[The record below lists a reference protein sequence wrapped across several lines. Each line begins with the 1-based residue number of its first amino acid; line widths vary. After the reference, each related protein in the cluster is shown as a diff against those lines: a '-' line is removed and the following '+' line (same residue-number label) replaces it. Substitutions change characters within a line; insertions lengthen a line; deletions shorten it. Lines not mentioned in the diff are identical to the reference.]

1 MSIIY
6 SYPETTSLNDNDTLI
21 GTSSALVGG
30 KKKNITRNFSLGEI
44 RDYVSSGGVINP
56 DATDFKLAVFNQNG
70 TKITDSIVSQDALT
84 GTGIVVA
91 GTLRSTAATF
101 NGLITGSQGALI
113 YGGDI
118 NLNST
123 TKLGGPVKDAIGNQG
138 FAGQILLSDSSGRV
152 SWTNYSAGLTY
163 QGTWNAATNTPTLTS
178 GQGVNGHFYI
188 VNVAG
193 NTSLD
198 GETDWKVGDWAVF
211 VEQGINDK
219 WEKID
224 NTSVLIGEG
233 TPNTIAMWV
242 GGTTPS
248 TTLNNSIITE
258 LNNVISIAGDLSTQ
272 GLEVNKYLRDG
283 AGNDGTDGQ
292 VLTSTTVNGDKEVVW
307 TTPTTGTVTGSGTG
321 QVLSKFSGTGTGQ
334 TVLEDSLVSESSSNS
349 LISGLTKSIA
359 GTAGSIQFQQL
370 GPCNPAGGGQVNCVM
385 NDVPNVNL
393 STDPFSG
400 SGASVVQ
407 GITFNFLSTSDA
419 NDFKTLYGITTTG
432 LCSFGGSAAAS
443 SFDLTLLFDNGA
455 TITFNVPQG
464 QIGGGCNNEVS
475 LGLFR
480 EGQNASMYGTALTY
494 VSGSGSISNGDS
506 TVGSIKVSIAAT
518 LDMSTNKITN
528 VVDPTDAQDAATKSY
543 VDSTTVS
550 GSGTIGT
557 LPVFTSTDI
566 LGDSS
571 YKQSVSGDTVDIL
584 TKTVTDANA
593 YTINTNI
600 GKLTRSGIYPNPGM
614 LTSNVTI
621 GAQYTYGNVDV
632 HGSRF
637 DLKTY
642 NLPNSAGSPITLWSS
657 STAGTGISIR
667 TDGGS
672 ISNLAGTYLIQATG
686 AGSGTDPEAVLIFSN
701 TGIKFQGQGN
711 AANINFR
718 SYNTNLLDSG
728 DINFISETEEGQ
740 AGNITISS
748 IATDAA
754 GTAGEI
760 RLAGAGI
767 STSAT
772 DAVPLGLVIASNGHV
787 KTGSVGDTYTLGS
800 STDGS
805 NVKLNLDAAN
815 GTDSAVTLTG
825 AGGLTIAQTNDIVT
839 LTAPAGSD
847 TTYTLAAG
855 VKSATSVP
863 LNLTPS
869 TGSGTAVNLTEGT
882 GITLTQT
889 SATEITID
897 GVAQGVTGSGTVN
910 KLPKFDTST
919 SLNDSIIE
927 QGGGTTTIT
936 PIQAGAISFNM
947 QTSSFTMPQ
956 FQTKNTITGPTP
968 QVGDVFNFVLQ
979 QDLTWAVGGGVI
991 PAGTYPFTVTFVGSG
1006 SMSCNFN
1013 SYSTGSGATGTGYT
1027 NLIGNGSS
1035 TSVNSSSTLSID
1047 GELSMLTHQITNV
1060 VNPTNAQDAATKNYV
1075 DAIPT
1080 GVMTFGTSDSGATI
1094 TVSGNAPD
1102 PRVKANTTGGVAAGS
1117 TSLATGAQIQ
1127 TAITNSAATLLPL
1140 AGGTMTGAIALPGSP
1155 TLTLQAATKGYVD
1168 NTLAGSGSL
1177 IFQGSYDAVNNVPNL
1192 TSGTGILKGW
1202 TYAVTAG
1209 PSTSFWSP
1217 PLDVGDL
1224 VIANIDNPA
1233 SASDWTEVQSNIG
1246 VAGSG
1251 TTDLGTVKG
1260 LAGFNSN
1267 DFTVSNSGW
1276 VEAKDFSGSTPGY
1289 VPDATAA
1296 TAGTFLKEDGTWST
1310 TGTVTGT
1317 GTQNYVTKWSAGG
1330 AGIGD
1335 SIIFDNGTDVGIGT
1349 NTPSSTYGETT
1360 LDVTDSSGDAS
1371 LSLKA
1376 DSNKAFEISSR
1387 SGDVLLMD
1395 LHGRDLRFGTGGNE
1409 KMRIATTGNVG
1420 IGIQNPGARL
1430 DVAAQDPVIR
1440 ITNTKTNLVQ
1450 NDVIGGLEFFTKD
1463 ASSGASRVLSAITS
1477 DNTISSAVPSG
1488 NLIFK
1493 TSNGGGGA
1501 VAATEKMRID
1511 RNGNVGIGTDS
1522 PSGKVHIYEAASGQ
1536 SIPNAAADTLVL
1548 DGSSS
1553 TGISILN
1560 NDVGVGSIFFG
1571 DNNDNFVG
1579 GFRYDHSDDSLDINV
1594 NNATALS
1601 IDSSR
1606 NVGIGTS
1613 SPGGKLEISDL
1624 TKDDLLEL
1632 NGGATTNPYMLFA
1645 QNGVRRAFIQYVN
1658 GGLLSLVSEYGDIR
1672 FMTGTGGVDT
1682 EKMRIDSSGN
1692 VGIGTNSPAVSLDIS
1707 ATDAV
1712 QMPVGLTG
1720 DRPAGVNGMLRYNS
1734 SDNEFEGYIDGSW
1747 GSIGGSSAS
1756 GTGTAV
1762 SYFNGATG
1770 QASTSL
1776 TSDPNI
1782 VIDGGYLGVGTNQ
1795 PNTQLHVKSTVNELL
1810 KLESITSSQKIR
1822 FTDINNQSDDCDFG
1836 STSGDLAMF
1845 TNNFGTQNTQTFT
1858 FNKDGKLGINQT
1870 SPSYNLDIQD
1880 SNFDP
1885 AIRIFATNS
1894 TSEIL
1899 LQASQSSG
1907 SNNLINSNT
1916 NDLDFQGNGSSI
1928 MTLGVNTNAGSVTL
1942 GQYGQGSKTGAAT
1955 YNLAVDSVGQIIEV
1969 SASSAPSIH
1978 KETFLNLASNTIN
1991 FLLPPNINPI
2001 DENYVNVFIDGVY
2014 QNTNNINS
2022 VTTNPSNVTTVSLV
2036 SAAPAGTNVEIVAT
2050 T

>member
-56 DATDFKLAVFNQNG
+56 AATDFKLAVFNQNG

-123 TKLGGPVKDAIGNQG
+123 TQLGGPVKDAIGNQG

-211 VEQGINDK
+211 VEQGVNDK

-600 GKLTRSGIYPNPGM
+600 GKLTRSGMYPNPGA

-632 HGSRF
+632 HGSII

-642 NLPNSAGSPITLWSS
+642 NLPNQASSPITIWSS
-657 STAGTGISIR
+657 STAGIGVKLR

-672 ISNLAGTYLIQATG
+672 ISNQSGTYLIQATG
-686 AGSGTDPEAVLIFSN
+686 AGSGSSPEAVQIISN

-772 DAVPLGLVIASNGHV
+772 DAAPLNLVIGSNGSV
-787 KTGSVGDTYTLGS
+787 QTGSTVTSGTVTSVGYTTDISAFTAAGQPITSSGTLTLNKNGGSTGQYIDGGTGDWVNLPTQDTYTI
-800 STDGS
+800 
-805 NVKLNLDAAN
+805 NA
-815 GTDSAVTLTG
+815 G
-825 AGGLTIAQTNDIVT
+825 A
-839 LTAPAGSD
+839 
-847 TTYTLAAG
+847 
-855 VKSATSVP
+855 KSGTSVP
-863 LNLTPS
+863 LNLDALAGTDS
-869 TGSGTAVNLTEGT
+869 TVNLTEGT
-882 GITLTQT
+882 GISLTRV
-889 SATEITID
+889 SAGEIRID
-897 GVAQGVTGSGTVN
+897 GVAQGVTGSGTVG
-910 KLPKFDTST
+910 KLPKFNTAT

-927 QGGGTTTIT
+927 QGGGATTIT
-936 PIQAGAISFNM
+936 PTQAGAISFNS
-947 QTSSFTMPQ
+947 QTSSFVMSQ
-956 FQTKNTITGPTP
+956 FQTRNTITGPTP

-991 PAGTYPFTVTFVGSG
+991 PAGTYPFTVTFIGSG

-1035 TSVNSSSTLSID
+1035 TSVSSSSTLSID

-1094 TVSGNAPD
+1094 TVSGGAPD
-1102 PRVKANTTGGVAAGS
+1102 PRVKANTTGGVSAAS

-1127 TAITNSAATLLPL
+1127 TAITNSAANYLPL

-1276 VEAKDFSGSTPGY
+1276 VEAKDFGGSTPGY
-1289 VPDATAA
+1289 VPDATGA

-1310 TGTVTGT
+1310 AGVSGT

-1330 AGIGD
+1330 AGIEN
-1335 SIIFDNGTDVGIGT
+1335 SNIFDNGT
-1349 NTPSSTYGETT
+1349 
-1360 LDVTDSSGDAS
+1360 
-1371 LSLKA
+1371 
-1376 DSNKAFEISSR
+1376 
-1387 SGDVLLMD
+1387 
-1395 LHGRDLRFGTGGNE
+1395 
-1409 KMRIATTGNVG
+1409 
-1420 IGIQNPGARL
+1420 
-1430 DVAAQDPVIR
+1430 
-1440 ITNTKTNLVQ
+1440 
-1450 NDVIGGLEFFTKD
+1450 
-1463 ASSGASRVLSAITS
+1463 
-1477 DNTISSAVPSG
+1477 
-1488 NLIFK
+1488 
-1493 TSNGGGGA
+1493 
-1501 VAATEKMRID
+1501 
-1511 RNGNVGIGTDS
+1511 
-1522 PSGKVHIYEAASGQ
+1522 
-1536 SIPNAAADTLVL
+1536 
-1548 DGSSS
+1548 
-1553 TGISILN
+1553 
-1560 NDVGVGSIFFG
+1560 
-1571 DNNDNFVG
+1571 
-1579 GFRYDHSDDSLDINV
+1579 
-1594 NNATALS
+1594 
-1601 IDSSR
+1601 

-1613 SPGGKLEISDL
+1613 SPTRPLTVSGGTATNTPILVNATVKDNAYIAFQDSGTTGELYNRIGSEDNDLIFRANNAERMRINSLGNVGIGVTDPDAQLEIVNSSGGSYRLGYSGGTDSYF
-1624 TKDDLLEL
+1624 DSENFYIRSG
-1632 NGGATTNPYMLFA
+1632 NGNSNKLVVNSLGNVGIGTTNPVEKLH
-1645 QNGVRRAFIQYVN
+1645 VN
-1658 GGLLSLVSEYGDIR
+1658 GNIELAADWQIGSNDGNYWQRIRTEDSSVITANAFNFETRNGSGAYSNHLTILNNGNVGIGTVSPSAKLEVDSGTTNVTSIFKSSDNQAWISIQDDASGTYGALI
-1672 FMTGTGGVDT
+1672 GTDT
-1682 EKMRIDSSGN
+1682 DAGNDFAIADQSSQKTFVINSGN
-1692 VGIGTNSPAVSLDIS
+1692 VGIGTESPGTKFEISTSMSSGPTSNIFLNVDGTNTDGGGGSIIFGSSATAGTITNYNAKIQGVRSSISDGSNELQFYTTHVANDGAASVQRMVIKDSGKVGIGTSSPAVSLDIS

-1734 SDNEFEGYIDGSW
+1734 SDNEFEGYINGSW

-1762 SYFNGATG
+1762 SYFDGITG

-1795 PNTQLHVKSTVNELL
+1795 PDTQLHVKSTVNELL

-1822 FTDINNQSDDCDFG
+1822 FTDINNQSDDSDFG

-1845 TNNFGTQNTQTFT
+1845 TNNFGAPNTQTFT

-1870 SPSYNLDIQD
+1870 LPSYNLDIQD

-1942 GQYGQGSKTGAAT
+1942 GQYGQGSKNRCS
-1955 YNLAVDSVGQIIEV
+1955 YL
-1969 SASSAPSIH
+1969 
-1978 KETFLNLASNTIN
+1978 
-1991 FLLPPNINPI
+1991 
-2001 DENYVNVFIDGVY
+2001 
-2014 QNTNNINS
+2014 
-2022 VTTNPSNVTTVSLV
+2022 
-2036 SAAPAGTNVEIVAT
+2036 
-2050 T
+2050 

>member
-56 DATDFKLAVFNQNG
+56 AATDFKLAVFNQNG

-123 TKLGGPVKDAIGNQG
+123 TQLGGPVKDAIGNQG

-211 VEQGINDK
+211 VEQGVNDK

-349 LISGLTKSIA
+349 LISGLTKSST
-359 GTAGSIQFQQL
+359 GPAGSIQFQQI
-370 GPCNPAGGGQVNCVM
+370 GPCNPGGGGQVICVM

-419 NDFKTLYGITTTG
+419 DDFKTLYGITNTG
-432 LCSFGGSAAAS
+432 MCAFGGGAAAS

-464 QIGGGCNNEVS
+464 QVGIACPFNNQVS
-475 LGLFR
+475 LGLYR
-480 EGQNASMYGTALTY
+480 EGQNASQYGTALTY

-506 TVGSIKVSIAAT
+506 TVSSIKVSIAAT

-557 LPVFTSTDI
+557 LPVFTGTDI
-566 LGDSS
+566 LGDSN

-600 GKLTRSGIYPNPGM
+600 GKLTRSGMYPNPGA

-632 HGSRF
+632 HGSNIE
-637 DLKTY
+637 LHTY
-642 NLPNSAGSPITLWSS
+642 NLPNQASSPITLWSS
-657 STAGTGISIR
+657 STAGIGIALR

-672 ISNLAGTYLIQATG
+672 ITNIAGNYVIQATG
-686 AGSGTDPEAVLIFSN
+686 AGAGANPEAIQIQSN

-718 SYNTNLLDSG
+718 SYNTQNLDSG

-760 RLAGAGI
+760 RLLAEEI

-772 DAVPLGLVIASNGHV
+772 DAAPLNLVIGSNGSV
-787 KTGSVGDTYTLGS
+787 QTGSTVTSGTVTSVGYTTDISAFTAAGQPITSSGTLTLNKNGGSTGQYIDGGTGDWVNLPTQDTYTI
-800 STDGS
+800 
-805 NVKLNLDAAN
+805 NA
-815 GTDSAVTLTG
+815 G
-825 AGGLTIAQTNDIVT
+825 A
-839 LTAPAGSD
+839 
-847 TTYTLAAG
+847 
-855 VKSATSVP
+855 KSGTSVP
-863 LNLTPS
+863 LNLDALAGTDS
-869 TGSGTAVNLTEGT
+869 TVNLTEGI
-882 GITLTQT
+882 GISLTRV
-889 SATEITID
+889 SAGEIKID
-897 GVAQGVTGSGTVN
+897 GVAQGVTGSGTVG
-910 KLPKFDTST
+910 KLPKFNTAT

-927 QGGGTTTIT
+927 Q
-936 PIQAGAISFNM
+936 
-947 QTSSFTMPQ
+947 
-956 FQTKNTITGPTP
+956 
-968 QVGDVFNFVLQ
+968 
-979 QDLTWAVGGGVI
+979 
-991 PAGTYPFTVTFVGSG
+991 
-1006 SMSCNFN
+1006 
-1013 SYSTGSGATGTGYT
+1013 SGAS
-1027 NLIGNGSS
+1027 N
-1035 TSVNSSSTLSID
+1035 LSID
-1047 GELSMLTHQITNV
+1047 GELSMLTNKITNV
-1060 VNPTNAQDAATKNYV
+1060 VNPTDTQDAATKN
-1075 DAIPT
+1075 
-1080 GVMTFGTSDSGATI
+1080 
-1094 TVSGNAPD
+1094 
-1102 PRVKANTTGGVAAGS
+1102 
-1117 TSLATGAQIQ
+1117 
-1127 TAITNSAATLLPL
+1127 
-1140 AGGTMTGAIALPGSP
+1140 
-1155 TLTLQAATKGYVD
+1155 YVD

-1246 VAGSG
+1246 IAGSG
-1251 TTDLGTVKG
+1251 TTDLGTTKG
-1260 LAGFNSN
+1260 ISGFNSN
-1267 DFTVSNSGW
+1267 DFTVSSSGW
-1276 VEAKDFSGSTPGY
+1276 VEAKDFNGSTPGY
-1289 VPDATAA
+1289 VPDATGA

-1310 TGTVTGT
+1310 AGVVGT

-1330 AGIGD
+1330 AGIED
-1335 SIIFDNGTDVGIGT
+1335 STIFDTGTNVGIGT
-1349 NTPSSTYGETT
+1349 TSPATALNVRGDLLIEDSAGARYVRIDAPDTGNSFVGRIGTTSSH
-1360 LDVTDSSGDAS
+1360 
-1371 LSLKA
+1371 
-1376 DSNKAFEISSR
+1376 
-1387 SGDVLLMD
+1387 D
-1395 LHGRDLRFGTGGNE
+1395 LALVSANIER
-1409 KMRIATTGNVG
+1409 MRIT
-1420 IGIQNPGARL
+1420 
-1430 DVAAQDPVIR
+1430 
-1440 ITNTKTNLVQ
+1440 
-1450 NDVIGGLEFFTKD
+1450 
-1463 ASSGASRVLSAITS
+1463 SA
-1477 DNTISSAVPSG
+1477 
-1488 NLIFK
+1488 
-1493 TSNGGGGA
+1493 
-1501 VAATEKMRID
+1501 
-1511 RNGNVGIGTDS
+1511 GNVGIGTDTPGS
-1522 PSGKVHIYEAASGQ
+1522 LL
-1536 SIPNAAADTLVL
+1536 SIRTA
-1548 DGSSS
+1548 SSS
-1553 TGISILN
+1553 
-1560 NDVGVGSIFFG
+1560 GSE
-1571 DNNDNFVG
+1571 DFVTFSRG
-1579 GFRYDHSDDSLDINV
+1579 TSPETEVLKI
-1594 NNATALS
+1594 
-1601 IDSSR
+1601 SR
-1606 NVGIGTS
+1606 NAGDVRFLAEQNITLSADYNDDQGNVRSNIILKTNNVEAMRIDGNGRVGIGT
-1613 SPGGKLEISDL
+1613 
-1624 TKDDLLEL
+1624 T
-1632 NGGATTNPYMLFA
+1632 
-1645 QNGVRRAFIQYVN
+1645 
-1658 GGLLSLVSEYGDIR
+1658 
-1672 FMTGTGGVDT
+1672 
-1682 EKMRIDSSGN
+1682 
-1692 VGIGTNSPAVSLDIS
+1692 SPAVSLDIS

-1734 SDNEFEGYIDGSW
+1734 SDNEFEGYIDGNW

-1762 SYFNGATG
+1762 SYFDGTTG

-1782 VIDGGYLGVGTNQ
+1782 VIDSGYLGVGTNQ

-1845 TNNFGTQNTQTFT
+1845 TNNFGTSNTQTFT

-1870 SPSYNLDIQD
+1870 LPSYSLDIQD

-1916 NDLDFQGNGSSI
+1916 NDLDFQGNSSSI

-1942 GQYGQGSKTGAAT
+1942 GQYGQGSKTGSAT
-1955 YNLAVDSVGQIIEV
+1955 YNLAVDSVGKIIEV

-1978 KETFLNLASNTIN
+1978 KETFLNLASSTFD
-1991 FLLPPNINPI
+1991 FLLPVNINPI
-2001 DENYVNVFIDGVY
+2001 DENYVNVFIDGIY

>member
-123 TKLGGPVKDAIGNQG
+123 TQLGGPVKDAIGNQG

-211 VEQGINDK
+211 VEQGVNDK

-334 TVLEDSLVSESSSNS
+334 TVLEDSLVSESSSSS

-432 LCSFGGSAAAS
+432 LCGFGGSAAAS

-464 QIGGGCNNEVS
+464 QIGNGCNNQVS

-480 EGQNASMYGTALTY
+480 EGQNASQYGTALTY

-506 TVGSIKVSIAAT
+506 TVVSIKVSIAAT

-571 YKQSVSGDTVDIL
+571 YKQSVSGNTVDIL

-600 GKLTRSGIYPNPGM
+600 GKLTRSGIYPNPGA

-621 GAQYTYGNVDV
+621 GAQYTYGNVNV
-632 HGSRF
+632 HGSII

-642 NLPNSAGSPITLWSS
+642 NLPNQASSPITIWSS
-657 STAGTGISIR
+657 STAGIGVKLR
-667 TDGGS
+667 TNGGS
-672 ISNLAGTYLIQATG
+672 ISNQSGTYLIQATG
-686 AGSGTDPEAVLIFSN
+686 AGSGSSPEAVQIISN

-718 SYNTNLLDSG
+718 SYNTQALDSG

-772 DAVPLGLVIASNGHV
+772 DAVPLGLIIASNGHV

-991 PAGTYPFTVTFVGSG
+991 PAGTYPFTVTSVGSG
-1006 SMSCNFN
+1006 TMNCNFN

-1035 TSVNSSSTLSID
+1035 TSVSSSSTLSID

-1075 DAIPT
+1075 DAIPR

-1094 TVSGNAPD
+1094 TVSGGAPD
-1102 PRVKANTTGGVAAGS
+1102 PRVKANTTGGVSAAS

-1246 VAGSG
+1246 IAGSG

-1310 TGTVTGT
+1310 AGVSGT

-1330 AGIGD
+1330 AGIED
-1335 SIIFDNGTDVGIGT
+1335 STIFDDGTNVGIGT
-1349 NTPSSTYGETT
+1349 ASPGAK
-1360 LDVTDSSGDAS
+1360 LDVAGSVKSSSGLVANGNDVTGYVGHGMEIRVDNTGIGGILSYDRTNSQYKAMDIIAS
-1371 LSLKA
+1371 EQRFK
-1376 DSNKAFEISSR
+1376 IS
-1387 SGDVLLMD
+1387 
-1395 LHGRDLRFGTGGNE
+1395 GNE
-1409 KMRIATTGNVG
+1409 KMRIALNGNVG
-1420 IGIQNPGARL
+1420 IGTTSPKSLLNVTGTAAAGGILTLENDSTSLVTDRKVGQIHFYSNDGSTNGAGVKA
-1430 DVAAQDPVIR
+1430 DINAIVE
-1440 ITNTKTNLVQ
+1440 NS
-1450 NDVIGGLEFFTKD
+1450 IGSEIGLTFGTSGTG
-1463 ASSGASRVLSAITS
+1463 SST
-1477 DNTISSAVPSG
+1477 AVE
-1488 NLIFK
+1488 
-1493 TSNGGGGA
+1493 A
-1501 VAATEKMRID
+1501 MRID
-1511 RNGNVGIGTDS
+1511 SAGNVGIGTDS
-1522 PSGKVHIYEAASGQ
+1522 PLAKLHVKSSASNSYVVRSLSSAGTDLGGLYESTAGDAEIFLKTSNVATNVRLSSNNVSYLNGGNVGIGTSTPASLLSVRTASNTGNEDFVTFSRGTSPETEVLKISRKDGETQ
-1536 SIPNAAADTLVL
+1536 FLAEQNITLSADY
-1548 DGSSS
+1548 
-1553 TGISILN
+1553 N
-1560 NDVGVGSIFFG
+1560 NDHGNIRSNIILKT
-1571 DNNDNFVG
+1571 NDAEAM
-1579 GFRYDHSDDSLDINV
+1579 RING
-1594 NNATALS
+1594 NG
-1601 IDSSR
+1601 R
-1606 NVGIGTS
+1606 VGIGTS
-1613 SPGGKLEISDL
+1613 SPS
-1624 TKDDLLEL
+1624 
-1632 NGGATTNPYMLFA
+1632 
-1645 QNGVRRAFIQYVN
+1645 
-1658 GGLLSLVSEYGDIR
+1658 
-1672 FMTGTGGVDT
+1672 
-1682 EKMRIDSSGN
+1682 
-1692 VGIGTNSPAVSLDIS
+1692 VSLDIS
-1707 ATDAV
+1707 AIDAV

-1762 SYFNGATG
+1762 SYFDGITG

-1782 VIDGGYLGVGTNQ
+1782 VIDSGYLGVGTNQ

-1822 FTDINNQSDDCDFG
+1822 FTDINNQSDDSDFG

-1991 FLLPPNINPI
+1991 FLLPQNINPI
-2001 DENYVNVFIDGVY
+2001 DENYVNVFIDGIY

-2036 SAAPAGTNVEIVAT
+2036 SAAPAGTSVEIVAT

>member
-123 TKLGGPVKDAIGNQG
+123 TQLGGPVKDAIGNQG

-359 GTAGSIQFQQL
+359 GTVGSIQFQQI

-432 LCSFGGSAAAS
+432 LCAFGGSAAAS

-464 QIGGGCNNEVS
+464 QIGNGCNNQVS

-480 EGQNASMYGTALTY
+480 EGQNASQYGTALTY

-506 TVGSIKVSIAAT
+506 TVSSIKVSIAAT

-543 VDSTTVS
+543 VDSTAVS

-557 LPVFTSTDI
+557 LPVFTGTDI
-566 LGDSS
+566 LGDSN
-571 YKQSVSGDTVDIL
+571 YKQSASGDTVDIL

-600 GKLTRSGIYPNPGM
+600 GKLTRSGMFPNPGA

-621 GAQYTYGNVDV
+621 GAQYTSGVVDV

-642 NLPNSAGSPITLWSS
+642 NLPNQASSPITLWSS
-657 STAGTGISIR
+657 STAGIGVQLR

-686 AGSGTDPEAVLIFSN
+686 AGSGSSPEAVQIQSN
-701 TGIKFQGQGN
+701 TGVKFEGQGN

-718 SYNTNLLDSG
+718 SYNTNLNDSG

-760 RLAGAGI
+760 RLLAEEI

-772 DAVPLGLVIASNGHV
+772 DAAPLNLVIGSNGSV
-787 KTGSVGDTYTLGS
+787 QTGSTVTSGTVTSVGYTTDISAFTAAGQPITSSGTLTLNKNGGATGQYIDGGTGGWVNLPTQDTYTI
-800 STDGS
+800 
-805 NVKLNLDAAN
+805 NA
-815 GTDSAVTLTG
+815 G
-825 AGGLTIAQTNDIVT
+825 A
-839 LTAPAGSD
+839 
-847 TTYTLAAG
+847 
-855 VKSATSVP
+855 KSGTSVP
-863 LNLTPS
+863 LNLDALAGTDS
-869 TGSGTAVNLTEGT
+869 TVNITEGT
-882 GITLTQT
+882 GISLTRV
-889 SATEITID
+889 SANEIKID
-897 GVAQGVTGSGTVN
+897 GVAQGVTGSGTVG
-910 KLPKFDTST
+910 KLPKFNTAT

-927 QGGGTTTIT
+927 Q
-936 PIQAGAISFNM
+936 
-947 QTSSFTMPQ
+947 
-956 FQTKNTITGPTP
+956 
-968 QVGDVFNFVLQ
+968 
-979 QDLTWAVGGGVI
+979 
-991 PAGTYPFTVTFVGSG
+991 
-1006 SMSCNFN
+1006 
-1013 SYSTGSGATGTGYT
+1013 SGAS
-1027 NLIGNGSS
+1027 N
-1035 TSVNSSSTLSID
+1035 LSIG
-1047 GELSMLTHQITNV
+1047 GELSMLTNKITNV
-1060 VNPTNAQDAATKNYV
+1060 VNPTNNQDAATKN
-1075 DAIPT
+1075 
-1080 GVMTFGTSDSGATI
+1080 
-1094 TVSGNAPD
+1094 
-1102 PRVKANTTGGVAAGS
+1102 
-1117 TSLATGAQIQ
+1117 
-1127 TAITNSAATLLPL
+1127 
-1140 AGGTMTGAIALPGSP
+1140 
-1155 TLTLQAATKGYVD
+1155 YVD

-1177 IFQGSYDAVNNVPNL
+1177 IFQGSYDAVNNIPNL

-1251 TTDLGTVKG
+1251 TTDLGTTKG
-1260 LAGFNSN
+1260 ISGFNSN
-1267 DFTVSNSGW
+1267 DFTVSSSGW
-1276 VEAKDFSGSTPGY
+1276 VEAKDFNGSTPGY
-1289 VPDATAA
+1289 VPDATGA

-1310 TGTVTGT
+1310 TGVAGT

-1330 AGIGD
+1330 AGIED
-1335 SIIFDNGTDVGIGT
+1335 STIFDNGTNVGIGT
-1349 NTPSSTYGETT
+1349 TSPSSKLDVNGNIQATGTRFISTLYDSNHYMRLEANSSGGLLKGADGGVLTT
-1360 LDVTDSSGDAS
+1360 LVRSYGDSYFNGGNFGIGTTSPGHKLSVIGGHIQTDG
-1371 LSLKA
+1371 
-1376 DSNKAFEISSR
+1376 NVYTNVI
-1387 SGDVLLMD
+1387 
-1395 LHGRDLRFGTGGNE
+1395 RDNTGGN
-1409 KMRIATTGNVG
+1409 VS
-1420 IGIQNPGARL
+1420 IQ
-1430 DVAAQDPVIR
+1430 
-1440 ITNTKTNLVQ
+1440 
-1450 NDVIGGLEFFTKD
+1450 
-1463 ASSGASRVLSAITS
+1463 
-1477 DNTISSAVPSG
+1477 DNG
-1488 NLIFK
+1488 
-1493 TSNGGGGA
+1493 
-1501 VAATEKMRID
+1501 
-1511 RNGNVGIGTDS
+1511 GNVGIGT
-1522 PSGKVHIYEAASGQ
+1522 
-1536 SIPNAAADTLVL
+1536 T
-1548 DGSSS
+1548 
-1553 TGISILN
+1553 
-1560 NDVGVGSIFFG
+1560 
-1571 DNNDNFVG
+1571 
-1579 GFRYDHSDDSLDINV
+1579 
-1594 NNATALS
+1594 
-1601 IDSSR
+1601 
-1606 NVGIGTS
+1606 
-1613 SPGGKLEISDL
+1613 
-1624 TKDDLLEL
+1624 
-1632 NGGATTNPYMLFA
+1632 
-1645 QNGVRRAFIQYVN
+1645 
-1658 GGLLSLVSEYGDIR
+1658 
-1672 FMTGTGGVDT
+1672 
-1682 EKMRIDSSGN
+1682 
-1692 VGIGTNSPAVSLDIS
+1692 SPAVSLDIS

-1734 SDNEFEGYIDGSW
+1734 SDNEFEGYIDGNW

-1756 GTGTAV
+1756 GTGKAV
-1762 SYFNGATG
+1762 SFFDGLLGT
-1770 QASTSL
+1770 ASTSL

-1782 VIDGGYLGVGTNQ
+1782 VIDNGYLGVGTNQ
-1795 PNTQLHVKSTVNELL
+1795 PDTQLHVKSTVNELL

-1822 FTDINNQSDDCDFG
+1822 FTDINNQSDDSDFG

-1845 TNNFGTQNTQTFT
+1845 TNNFGSPNTQTFT

-1870 SPSYNLDIQD
+1870 LPSYNLDVQD

-1907 SNNLINSNT
+1907 GNNLINSNT

-1928 MTLGVNTNAGSVTL
+1928 MTLGVNTNVGSVTL
-1942 GQYGQGSKTGAAT
+1942 GQYGQGNKTGAAT
-1955 YNLAVDSVGQIIEV
+1955 YNLAVDSVGKIIEV

-1978 KETFLNLASNTIN
+1978 KETFLNLASNT
-1991 FLLPPNINPI
+1991 FDFVLPININPI
-2001 DENYVNVFIDGVY
+2001 DENYVNVFIDGIY

-2022 VTTNPSNVTTVSLV
+2022 VTTSPSNVTTVSLV